1 MEISDRDLLSQFSA
15 YVKVAVKHT
24 RGRYLEKYS
33 SIRKNEV
40 PYYEEDMEE
49 TGGEDLLE
57 QIDRMSGVL
66 DKGILEMKLL
76 LDQIS
81 DSVLFH
87 AVNCLNK
94 QQKEI
99 LLLRILYMKSFHE
112 IGQLLGIP
120 AKKAENTYYNAIKK
134 IRKVLGEEKNGI

>member
-1 MEISDRDLLSQFSA
+1 MEVSDRDLLSQFSA
-15 YVKVAVKHT
+15 YVKVAVVHT
-24 RGRYLEKYS
+24 RGKYFEKYYKV
-33 SIRKNEV
+33 RVHEV
-40 PYYEEDMEE
+40 PYLETDIEE
-49 TGGEDLLE
+49 TGKDDILE

-66 DKGILEMKLL
+66 EKGFLEMKTL

-87 AVNCLNK
+87 TVNSLKK

-99 LLLRILYMKSFHE
+99 LLLRILYMKSFDE
-112 IGQLLGIP
+112 IGQLIGIS

-134 IRKVLGEEKNGI
+134 IRKVLGESKNGI